1 MVDENIFFDYEKRPG
16 LKQKNKFI
24 KERIKPLVSIITS
37 YYNSKEFLKQT
48 VNSVIN
54 QTFPYWEW
62 IIVDDGSTQ
71 KETYEILKSLEAK
84 DSRIKVYHKQNEGL
98 AKGRDYAIKY
108 STTKYIL
115 PLDADDLIDPTYIE
129 TLYFTLETNKEASFA
144 FTNSVGFGKY
154 IYLSNP
160 DFDSERMKT
169 DNHIT
174 ATSLI
179 RKEKIIE
186 LGGYGLAKRYVNE
199 DWHLWLRMLAKGYY
213 PVQVSFYGFWYR
225 RRKTSLLSEIN
236 DEKKKENILRLH
248 DLKAEADKITK
259 KVNAKIYPQDD
270 NTNIEYNKLD
280 FTEDIKPIDNGDN
293 VLYII
298 PWLKSD
304 EKLFKK
310 IKEESKN
317 KNVIILT
324 TKYLGYVNRQKLEQ
338 YSTIFD
344 LTTFLDKKYWLGFI
358 EYILNSR
365 KVIKIVVDKTQDKKI
380 LNFVSNKNIE
390 TNFIEYKDDEKEHKR
405 LIKRYNF
412 NQSIIGRIL
421 RKIRRSFI

>member
-24 KERIKPLVSIITS
+24 KEQIKPLVSIITS

>member
-1 MVDENIFFDYEKRPG
+1 M
-16 LKQKNKFI
+16 
-24 KERIKPLVSIITS
+24 
-37 YYNSKEFLKQT
+37 
-48 VNSVIN
+48 
-54 QTFPYWEW
+54 
-62 IIVDDGSTQ
+62 
-71 KETYEILKSLEAK
+71 
-84 DSRIKVYHKQNEGL
+84 
-98 AKGRDYAIKY
+98 
-108 STTKYIL
+108 
-115 PLDADDLIDPTYIE
+115 
-129 TLYFTLETNKEASFA
+129 
-144 FTNSVGFGKY
+144 
-154 IYLSNP
+154 
-160 DFDSERMKT
+160 
-169 DNHIT
+169 
-174 ATSLI
+174 
-179 RKEKIIE
+179 
-186 LGGYGLAKRYVNE
+186 
-199 DWHLWLRMLAKGYY
+199 
-213 PVQVSFYGFWYR
+213 
-225 RRKTSLLSEIN
+225 
-236 DEKKKENILRLH
+236 
-248 DLKAEADKITK
+248 KAEADKITK

-270 NTNIEYNKLD
+270 KTNIEYNKLD

-390 TNFIEYKDDEKEHKR
+390 TNLIEYKDDEKEYKR

>member
-24 KERIKPLVSIITS
+24 KEQIKPLVSIITS

-129 TLYFTLETNKEASFA
+129 TLYFTLETNKETSFA

-248 DLKAEADKITK
+248 DLKAEADKITE

-317 KNVIILT
+317 KNVIILA

-365 KVIKIVVDKTQDKKI
+365 KVIKIVVDKTQDEKI

-390 TNFIEYKDDEKEHKR
+390 TNLIEYKDDEKEYKR

>member
-24 KERIKPLVSIITS
+24 KEQIKPLVSIITS

-225 RRKTSLLSEIN
+225 RRKISLLSEIN
-236 DEKKKENILRLH
+236 DEKKKENILRLQ

-270 NTNIEYNKLD
+270 KTNIEYNKLD

-380 LNFVSNKNIE
+380 LNFVSNKNVE
-390 TNFIEYKDDEKEHKR
+390 TNLIEYKDDEKEYKR

>member
-1 MVDENIFFDYEKRPG
+1 MVDENIFFNYEKRPG

-24 KERIKPLVSIITS
+24 KEQIKPLVSIITS

-236 DEKKKENILRLH
+236 DEKKKENILRLQ

-270 NTNIEYNKLD
+270 KTNIEYNKLD

-317 KNVIILT
+317 KNVIILA

-365 KVIKIVVDKTQDKKI
+365 KVIKIVVDKTQDEKI

-390 TNFIEYKDDEKEHKR
+390 TNLIEYKDDEKEYKR

>member
-24 KERIKPLVSIITS
+24 KEQIKPLVSIITS

-169 DNHIT
+169 DKHIT

-225 RRKTSLLSEIN
+225 RRKISLLSEIN
-236 DEKKKENILRLH
+236 DEKKKENILRLQ

-270 NTNIEYNKLD
+270 KTNIEYNKLD

-380 LNFVSNKNIE
+380 LNFVSNKNVE
-390 TNFIEYKDDEKEHKR
+390 TNLIEYKDDEKEYKR

>member
-24 KERIKPLVSIITS
+24 KEQIKPLVSIITS

-225 RRKTSLLSEIN
+225 RRKISLLSEIN
-236 DEKKKENILRLH
+236 DEKKKENILRLQ

-270 NTNIEYNKLD
+270 KTNIEYNKLD

-390 TNFIEYKDDEKEHKR
+390 TNLIEYKDDEKEYKR

>member
-24 KERIKPLVSIITS
+24 KEQIKPLVSIITS

-225 RRKTSLLSEIN
+225 RRKISLLSEIN
-236 DEKKKENILRLH
+236 DEKK
-248 DLKAEADKITK
+248 
-259 KVNAKIYPQDD
+259 
-270 NTNIEYNKLD
+270 
-280 FTEDIKPIDNGDN
+280 
-293 VLYII
+293 
-298 PWLKSD
+298 
-304 EKLFKK
+304 
-310 IKEESKN
+310 
-317 KNVIILT
+317 
-324 TKYLGYVNRQKLEQ
+324 
-338 YSTIFD
+338 
-344 LTTFLDKKYWLGFI
+344 
-358 EYILNSR
+358 
-365 KVIKIVVDKTQDKKI
+365 
-380 LNFVSNKNIE
+380 
-390 TNFIEYKDDEKEHKR
+390 
-405 LIKRYNF
+405 
-412 NQSIIGRIL
+412 
-421 RKIRRSFI
+421 

>member
-1 MVDENIFFDYEKRPG
+1 MVDENIFFNYEKRPG

-24 KERIKPLVSIITS
+24 KEQIKPLVSIITS

-236 DEKKKENILRLH
+236 DEKKKENILRLQ

-270 NTNIEYNKLD
+270 KTNIEYNKLD

-317 KNVIILT
+317 KNVIILA

-390 TNFIEYKDDEKEHKR
+390 TNLIEYKDDEKEYKR

>member
-1 MVDENIFFDYEKRPG
+1 MVDENIFFDYDKRPG

-24 KERIKPLVSIITS
+24 KEQIKPLVSIITS

-225 RRKTSLLSEIN
+225 RRKISLLSEIN
-236 DEKKKENILRLH
+236 DEKKKENILRLQ

-270 NTNIEYNKLD
+270 KTNIEYNKLD

-390 TNFIEYKDDEKEHKR
+390 TNLIEYKDDEKEYKR